1 MGAGDF
7 IDHANPLCYPSSA
20 VAKDIAKDL
29 KRPDQFVDFWTRT
42 SHRIGAFIAPRRKP
56 ALAALVALIVVL
68 IGGTLIDRWDTS
80 RRESASH
87 AFARIEAIAIADLLP
102 ASGTP
107 PPGETSDVPRF
118 KTAEERRSA
127 VLKELD
133 GFLSA
138 HGRSKLRDE
147 ALMMKGKEL
156 FVAGRHDESL
166 AAYEAAL
173 AAKVPARLAFLA
185 HEGIGY
191 AHEGKGQLD
200 QALAAFGRMADTA
213 SSFQGFSRDRA
224 LYHRAR
230 ITERKG
236 DKAAALKLYNEALQ
250 ANPDGSLRDEI
261 ADRVA
266 LLDQPAGAVAGSA
279 PQAAPADPRSHPA
292 QGAAGAPDLPAKDA
306 TRPPPDVRP
315 REAK

>member
-1 MGAGDF
+1 M
-7 IDHANPLCYPSSA
+7 
-20 VAKDIAKDL
+20 AKDIAKDL

-42 SHRIGAFIAPRRKP
+42 SHRVGAFIAPRRKP

-68 IGGTLIDRWDTS
+68 IGATLIDRWDTS

-107 PPGETSDVPRF
+107 TTGETDDVPRF

-133 GFLSA
+133 TFLSA

-147 ALMMKGKEL
+147 ALVMKGKEL

-166 AAYEAAL
+166 AAYEAAI

-185 HEGIGY
+185 HEGVGY
-191 AHEGKGQLD
+191 AHEAKGQLD

-213 SSFQGFSRDRA
+213 SAFQGFSRDRA

-261 ADRVA
+261 AGRVA
-266 LLDQPAGAVAGSA
+266 LLDQAGASAAGSPA
-279 PQAAPADPRSHPA
+279 QATPEHSQTGAA
-292 QGAAGAPDLPAKDA
+292 QGAAGAAEVPAKDGA
-306 TRPPPDVRP
+306 RPPPDVP
-315 REAK
+315 SREAK